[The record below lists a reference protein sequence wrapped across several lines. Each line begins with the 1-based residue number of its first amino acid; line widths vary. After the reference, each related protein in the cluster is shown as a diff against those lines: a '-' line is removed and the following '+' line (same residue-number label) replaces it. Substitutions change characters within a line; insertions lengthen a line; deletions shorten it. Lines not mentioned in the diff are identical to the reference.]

1 MSGRAVELGFLLAV
15 VGMLVVAATAPFVV
29 AAPEADAEEG
39 FDLDTDRAYDAP
51 QVPEESTA
59 TVDGETFES
68 AQAAI
73 DAAAPGETV
82 VLEGRFDEN
91 LIINTSDVTVRAGE
105 KAAAID
111 GGGEGSVVFVRGEN
125 VTLDGLWVRNSGYD
139 AGAEHAGV
147 YLAENAT
154 GATLQDLY
162 ISEITF
168 GVWVNG
174 ADEVRIAD
182 SRIEGREDV
191 ERRTDRGNGINLWE
205 TADSEIHNN
214 EITDVRDGIYY
225 SWAQGV
231 VTTNNTMWDNRYGVH
246 YMYSDD
252 NRLENNLAVDNDVG
266 YALMVSDELTVV
278 NNTAARNDGT
288 SGHGILLK
296 DIERSEVRGNVLME
310 NSNGLYVYNTQHSS
324 ITENLL
330 LRNDVGL
337 HSTAESEGQEVVAN
351 SFINNND
358 AVTTTTQELEI
369 WNGTDRGNYW
379 SGARAVDLDSDGISE
394 VRHRPAGLVEYLET
408 ENPQVAVFAAS
419 PAFDA
424 VRLAESSFPVVEAP
438 GIVDQRPLAEPHH
451 DDWRKYADNS

>member
-1 MSGRAVELGFLLAV
+1 MKARAAELGFLLSV

-29 AAPEADAEEG
+29 AAPEAEAEEG

-51 QVPEESTA
+51 EVPDETTA
-59 TVDGETFES
+59 TVDGESFES
-68 AQAAI
+68 AGAAV
-73 DAAAPGETV
+73 DAAAPGDTV

-91 LIINTSDVTVRAGE
+91 LTINTSDVTVRAGE
-105 KAAAID
+105 EAAVVD
-111 GGGEGSVVFVRGEN
+111 GGGEGNVVLVRGEN
-125 VTLDGLWVRNSGYD
+125 VTLEGLWVRNSGYD
-139 AGAEHAGV
+139 AGAEDAGV
-147 YLAENAT
+147 FLAENAT
-154 GATLQDLY
+154 GATLQGLY
-162 ISEITF
+162 LSEVTF
-168 GVWVNG
+168 GVWVDG
-174 ADEVRIAD
+174 ADEVTVAA
-182 SRIEGREDV
+182 SRIEGREDI

-205 TADSEIHNN
+205 TENSVIRGN

-231 VTTNNTMWDNRYGVH
+231 VTENNTMWDNRYGVH

-266 YALMVSDELTVV
+266 YALMVSDQLTVV

-296 DIERSEVRGNVLME
+296 DIERSEIRGNVLVE
-310 NSNGLYVYNTQHSS
+310 NSHGLYVYNAQHNR
-324 ITENLL
+324 IAENLV
-330 LRNDVGL
+330 LRNDVGV
-337 HSTAESEGQEVVAN
+337 HVTAESEGQEVVAN
-351 SFINNND
+351 SFIHNAD
-358 AVTTTTQELEI
+358 AVTTTTQELEV

-379 SGARAVDLDSDGISE
+379 SEARTVDLDSDGQSE

-408 ENPQVAVFAAS
+408 EQPQVAVFANS